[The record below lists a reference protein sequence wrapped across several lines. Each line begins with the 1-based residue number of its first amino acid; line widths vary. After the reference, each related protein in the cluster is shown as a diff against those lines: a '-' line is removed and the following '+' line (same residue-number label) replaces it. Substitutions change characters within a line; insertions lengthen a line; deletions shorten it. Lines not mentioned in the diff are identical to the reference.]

1 MRRDRQLELPRPV
14 VWGGRR
20 KGAGR
25 KRGERALV
33 LHRRRPEHKAR
44 YPVHVT
50 LRALPDVGSLRA
62 WRAFHA
68 AEGAIARASRSG
80 FRVVHYSVQG
90 DHVHAIVEAPD
101 KRTLAAGVQG
111 LMIRVARA
119 INRTHGRAGRV
130 WADRYHGRELRTPRE
145 VRNAIA
151 YVLLN
156 ARKHG
161 RSVAEIDPC
170 SSARWFDGWR
180 DRPDLIIDLASDPP
194 GVAWPRTWLLAV
206 GWRRHG
212 MLRASDARQAHEP
225 VGAEPARRRPQ
236 RHTDAPHRVAT
247 D

>member
-1 MRRDRQLELPRPV
+1 MRQVIFCQRRAAGGGDHASIKNVTVGRVPAQLYLLTIIARSQSSAILDELGGVMRRDRQLELPRPV

-111 LMIRVARA
+111 
-119 INRTHGRAGRV
+119 
-130 WADRYHGRELRTPRE
+130 
-145 VRNAIA
+145 
-151 YVLLN
+151 
-156 ARKHG
+156 
-161 RSVAEIDPC
+161 
-170 SSARWFDGWR
+170 
-180 DRPDLIIDLASDPP
+180 
-194 GVAWPRTWLLAV
+194 
-206 GWRRHG
+206 
-212 MLRASDARQAHEP
+212 
-225 VGAEPARRRPQ
+225 
-236 RHTDAPHRVAT
+236 
-247 D
+247 